1 MSGGRVGWWGLDH
14 LQWIHSR
21 HSCSLLCLPNCLL
34 SSLTINISPQPSL
47 AVAAAMSAAA
57 LSPWGT
63 IPKAALGRRGSI

>member
-1 MSGGRVGWWGLDH
+1 MSEGWVGT
-14 LQWIHSR
+14 R
-21 HSCSLLCLPNCLL
+21 SLAMDPLTPQLLSASSLPNCLL

-57 LSPWGT
+57 LSPWWT